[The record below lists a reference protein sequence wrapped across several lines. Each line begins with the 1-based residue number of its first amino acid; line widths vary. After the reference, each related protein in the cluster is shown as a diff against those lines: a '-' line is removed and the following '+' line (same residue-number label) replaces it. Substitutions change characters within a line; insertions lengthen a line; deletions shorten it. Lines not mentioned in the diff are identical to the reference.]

1 MSDKEKD
8 RRERLEE
15 HGLRRTRWRVR
26 ILAELTEAG
35 RPLSHSEL
43 MERLGPTADRVTA
56 YRTLD
61 AFVRVGLAEKV
72 LVDDRSALYG
82 VRSGSGAERGHP
94 HFVCR
99 GCGAAV
105 CLPDLDVPE
114 LPRRRKGY
122 VFERHRLVF
131 EGLCPKCVAGE

>member
-1 MSDKEKD
+1 MLKD
-8 RRERLEE
+8 R
-15 HGLRRTRWRVR
+15 GLRCTRWRLR
-26 ILAELTEAG
+26 ILSALTEAG
-35 RPLSHSEL
+35 RPLSHAEL
-43 MERLGPTADRVTA
+43 MERLGPDADRVTV

-72 LVDDRSALYG
+72 LVADRPALYG
-82 VRSGSGAERGHP
+82 APSGTGAEPGHP

-105 CLPDLDVPE
+105 CLPDLDVPRM
-114 LPRRRKGY
+114 PRRRKGY

-131 EGLCPKCVAGE
+131 EGLCPRCVAGE